1 MEGLQLMYDSR
12 GLYLWLGLLVLVVL
26 LAAWVALLQ
35 LRLGSVIAHYQ
46 LLTRGVAP
54 GNLAQLIEQHLH
66 RADDAA
72 AKLEELAEY
81 CRELD
86 AGVKRSLQRIGVVRF
101 NPFGDTGGDQS
112 FSVALLDAKGD
123 GLVISS
129 LFGRRESRIYVKPIE
144 KGQSKYALSD
154 EELQAIHLAEGQG
167 ANQRVR

>member
-1 MEGLQLMYDSR
+1 VEGLQLMYDSR